1 MFIFGVL
8 YLLNTISQ
16 ILQKKSILS
25 KLHILTYCSGNSS
38 LTGAPFRN
46 VSYET
51 KLSSMYVSYD
61 RIVMSSSS
69 DVSEPPTRVR
79 VDDSDESSSSDE
91 LSDDSSESYTV
102 IPLLNLKALWSD
114 IHDLRS

>member
-8 YLLNTISQ
+8 YLLNQ
-16 ILQKKSILS
+16 YLKFLQKKSILS

-46 VSYET
+46 VSYEM

-69 DVSEPPTRVR
+69 EVSEPSTRVN
-79 VDDSDESSSSDE
+79 VDATDELSDESSSSDDE
-91 LSDDSSESYTV
+91 LSDSDDSS
-102 IPLLNLKALWSD
+102 I
-114 IHDLRS
+114 